1 MSRRLL
7 ASLIAGAAVAMA
19 CYFWVIAER
28 WPPPNLVFYLGTP
41 SIALSFMVA
50 GIAAWL
56 RWPASRL
63 GLLLTVVGYLDLLPV
78 MDYLNNPAAFT
89 FGNVSVPF
97 SGAAL
102 AHLGLAWPSGRLRS
116 RFERGVVIA
125 EYASAIG
132 FSVLSTMFW
141 EPRFLGCTGSSSST
155 AFSRCSTC
163 WARPCS

>member
-78 MDYLNNPAAFT
+78 MDYLNNPPAFP
-89 FGNVSVPF
+89 FGNVSAPF
-97 SGAAL
+97 SAAGL
-102 AHLGLAWPSGRLRS
+102 AHLGLSWPIGR
-116 RFERGVVIA
+116 V
-125 EYASAIG
+125 
-132 FSVLSTMFW
+132 
-141 EPRFLGCTGSSSST
+141 
-155 AFSRCSTC
+155 
-163 WARPCS
+163 